1 MQKLGSKSLK
11 AEEVGYMKRKWLKN
25 VLKGLW
31 VGSTMTVPG
40 VSGGT
45 MAVVVGIYEE
55 LIHAINGLKDNI
67 KIHMIF
73 LLQFL
78 LGAGTGFLVFARIIT
93 ALLDNAIMGGLT
105 RLFFCG
111 VVIGGI
117 PLLVRKSGIEKLAF
131 RHIVSLCVGAVIVLG
146 LLLLPTGMFVTG
158 SGVTFWI
165 LQFIGGIIVAIAL
178 ILPGISVT
186 HILYI
191 MGLYEVVLQRV
202 YELQWLSL
210 VPLAA
215 GVLVGTFSTADIL
228 EKGIQKYPE
237 EVYMAIIGFVASSLV
252 NLIPT
257 ESLEMPVMGIGLAI
271 AGFLGMY
278 MLSKKAG
285 EQI

>member
-1 MQKLGSKSLK
+1 
-11 AEEVGYMKRKWLKN
+11 MKMEKEMSVEKN
-25 VLKGLW
+25 TLWETCKIILKGLW

-45 MAVVVGIYEE
+45 MAVIVGIYEE
-55 LIHAINGLKDNI
+55 LIHAINHLKEEPKKYI
-67 KIHMIF
+67 LF
-73 LLQFL
+73 LLKFL
-78 LGAGTGFLVFARIIT
+78 LGAGVGFLFFARMIT
-93 ALLDNAIMGGLT
+93 FLLENSATGALT
-105 RLFFCG
+105 RFFFCG

-117 PLLVRKSGIEKLAF
+117 PLLAQKAGIEKLAF
-131 RHIVSLCVGAVIVLG
+131 RHIVSLCLGAAVVSG
-146 LLLLPTGMFVTG
+146 LLLLPTGMFATG

-165 LQFIGGIIVAIAL
+165 LQFIGGVIVAIAL

-191 MGLYEVVLQRV
+191 MGLYEVVLQHV
-202 YELQWLSL
+202 YELQLLSL

-215 GVLVGTFSTADIL
+215 GVLVGTFLTADIL
-228 EKGIQKYPE
+228 EKGIEKYPQ
-237 EVYMAIIGFVASSLV
+237 EVYMAIIGFVAGSLI

-257 ESLEMPVMGIGLAI
+257 DTQGVPLVGIVLAI
-271 AGFLGMY
+271 VGFAGMY

>member
-55 LIHAINGLKDNI
+55 LIHAINGLKDNF

-73 LLQFL
+73 LLQFV

-93 ALLDNAIMGGLT
+93 ALLDNVIMGGLT

-131 RHIVSLCVGAVIVLG
+131 RHIVSLCIGAAIVLG

-215 GVLVGTFSTADIL
+215 GVLVGTFLTADIL